1 MVSEPKSIMDT
12 LLRVGERFGVPVLI
26 LAVLLWFVRDAAVSL
41 NKTVVEPVV
50 RGHVEFLE
58 TTQKTLEGI
67 EETQRASQQTLKEIA
82 IGQRDLQHA
91 VDRIPNTTGTN

>member
-1 MVSEPKSIMDT
+1 MSESKSITDT
-12 LLRVGERFGVPVLI
+12 LLRIGERFGVPVLV
-26 LAVLLWFVRDAAVSL
+26 LAVLLWFMRDAAVSL

-50 RGHVEFLE
+50 RGHVEFLQ

-67 EETQRASQQTLKEIA
+67 EETQKASQQTLQEIA

-91 VDRIPNTTGTN
+91 VDRIPDTAGAN

>member
-1 MVSEPKSIMDT
+1 MVSEPKPLTETI
-12 LLRVGERFGVPVLI
+12 LRVGERFGVPVLI
-26 LAVLLWFVRDAAVSL
+26 LAVLLWFLRDAAVSL

-50 RGHVEFLE
+50 RGHVEFLQ

-67 EETQRASQQTLKEIA
+67 EETQRASQQTLQEIA

-91 VDRIPNTTGTN
+91 VDRIPDTAGAN

>member
-1 MVSEPKSIMDT
+1 
-12 LLRVGERFGVPVLI
+12 VLV
-26 LAVLLWFVRDAAVSL
+26 LAVVLWLVRDAAVSL

-67 EETQRASQQTLKEIA
+67 EETQKASQQTLQEIA

-91 VDRIPNTTGTN
+91 VDRIPDTAGAN